1 MRILVLGGTVFLG
14 RALTDAALAAGHGVT
29 HLHRAKSFPPD
40 SRVETIVGDRAVAP
54 LPEALR
60 SRTWDAVV
68 DTSGY
73 LPQVVGRSVAA
84 LRERARR
91 YLFVSSISA
100 YRDFSAASIDETAP
114 VEPPPDPLPET
125 LVLEQYGALKAA
137 CEGVVRDGLGE
148 RATIVRPG
156 LIVGPWDK
164 TDRFTY
170 WPMRIDLGGR
180 VAAPGRPARPVQ
192 FIDVRD
198 LAAWIL
204 KLLERDTGGDY
215 NATSPPDAFTM
226 GDVLDAC
233 VAMGGKDV
241 RIEWI
246 DEDFLAARGIEMWS
260 DMPIW
265 VPEADAS
272 RRGFMSVRVDN
283 ALATGLSIRPL
294 SQTVRDT
301 LEWARSARGD
311 HPWKAGLTRE
321 REDELLAAWDGRQNP
336 SAR

>member
-1 MRILVLGGTVFLG
+1 
-14 RALTDAALAAGHGVT
+14 
-29 HLHRAKSFPPD
+29 
-40 SRVETIVGDRAVAP
+40 
-54 LPEALR
+54 
-60 SRTWDAVV
+60 
-68 DTSGY
+68 
-73 LPQVVGRSVAA
+73 
-84 LRERARR
+84 
-91 YLFVSSISA
+91 
-100 YRDFSAASIDETAP
+100 
-114 VEPPPDPLPET
+114 
-125 LVLEQYGALKAA
+125 
-137 CEGVVRDGLGE
+137 VRDGLGE

-226 GDVLDAC
+226 GEVLDAC

>member
-1 MRILVLGGTVFLG
+1 
-14 RALTDAALAAGHGVT
+14 
-29 HLHRAKSFPPD
+29 
-40 SRVETIVGDRAVAP
+40 
-54 LPEALR
+54 
-60 SRTWDAVV
+60 
-68 DTSGY
+68 
-73 LPQVVGRSVAA
+73 
-84 LRERARR
+84 
-91 YLFVSSISA
+91 
-100 YRDFSAASIDETAP
+100 
-114 VEPPPDPLPET
+114 
-125 LVLEQYGALKAA
+125 
-137 CEGVVRDGLGE
+137 
-148 RATIVRPG
+148 

-260 DMPIW
+260 DMPI
-265 VPEADAS
+265 
-272 RRGFMSVRVDN
+272 
-283 ALATGLSIRPL
+283 
-294 SQTVRDT
+294 
-301 LEWARSARGD
+301 
-311 HPWKAGLTRE
+311 
-321 REDELLAAWDGRQNP
+321 
-336 SAR
+336 